1 MLTEVLRAKYRCKMT
16 RRMRILIKALS
27 RQILIIKSRLI
38 DYWVKTILIIMIII
52 YRRTIVM
59 MINHLLLIERNYASK
74 RS

>member
-38 DYWVKTILIIMIII
+38 DYWVKTILIMLII
-52 YRRTIVM
+52 YNRTIVM

>member
-1 MLTEVLRAKYRCKMT
+1 MLTEVLRAKYRCKMK

-38 DYWVKTILIIMIII
+38 DYWVKTILIMLII
-52 YRRTIVM
+52 YNRTIVM